1 MKILFK
7 ELILNIFKPPALT
20 SFDVIRAVRKEGA
33 IKKAGH
39 AGSLDPFATGVL
51 LVCLGDSTKKIS
63 ELMELKKEYEG
74 VMEFGTITDTY
85 DAYGKIK
92 EIKPVKRYSPDLL
105 ERLFSKFIGKIMQIP
120 PMYSAVKYSGVPLYK
135 IARAGREVERKPK
148 EVKIYSLKIL
158 KYESPFLTF
167 KITCSKGTYIRSLAY
182 DIGQRLGCG
191 SYLKSLTRTKVG
203 KYSIRDSLFLGDL
216 GSYFN
221 SQKFYGSCK

>member
-20 SFDVIRAVRKEGA
+20 SFDVIKAIRKEGA

-51 LVCLGDSTKKIS
+51 LICLGNSTKKIS

-74 VMEFGTITDTY
+74 VMEFGIITDTY
-85 DAYGKIK
+85 DTYGKIK
-92 EIKPVKRYSPDLL
+92 EIKPVKRYSLDLL

-120 PMYSAVKYSGVPLYK
+120 PMYSAVKHSGVPLYK
-135 IARAGREVERKPK
+135 IARAGREVERKPR

-167 KITCSKGTYIRSLAY
+167 KTTCSKGTYIRSLAY

-203 KYSIRDSLFLGDL
+203 KYSIQDSLFLGDL